1 MPNLAPVKWAQR
13 KDSIFVTIVL
23 PDVTDETVE
32 LTGDKLTFK
41 GKSGGE
47 DYDVELKF
55 FAEVD
60 PEKEGSKW
68 AVGKRNILFHIMKK
82 EEEGDSW
89 TRLLEDKKLE
99 KTNVKVDWDKYVD
112 SDEETEGFDTSAMGG
127 GGGMDFANMMGGG
140 GGGGPPGMGGMP
152 PGMGGM
158 GGMGGPPG
166 GMGGMMGGMGGMMG
180 GMPGMGGG
188 PGGMDPAAMEKM
200 MAAMGG
206 MGGMGGPPGGDAGG
220 DAGGDEEVDSDDDDL
235 PDLEEDGDD
244 MNSTD

>member
-140 GGGGPPGMGGMP
+140 GGGPPGMGGMP